1 MTGSRL
7 SGWQDRLVEHFAE
20 LRARRD
26 VVETELPVF
35 ALEHG
40 LDLET
45 ELPELQDDVR
55 RVVQGSAPLPRGAS
69 LPFVVYA
76 AEIGYRYQGDEYW
89 PVFEAETP
97 GWKERGHAQR
107 TFIRR
112 RYEEFARAF
121 GGAEPAGPWAA
132 WFKNIAWPITHA
144 ILPSDL
150 QRHLARLLHDY
161 RTAFTAE
168 LLADRELL
176 GERLA
181 GRSHDTSARFRVF
194 AENTS
199 LLGLVAA
206 SLLVGEDEDS
216 SLLLPEVLHRIV
228 QDLSHERQAGAWL
241 RNARRAAVRIRR
253 RGLLPGT
260 TSAPGRSQSAS
271 ADGEQGPPLELKLSL
286 RRATEGWSMYMATP
300 AFGSMAARFPTLR
313 DELASVRCRLDG
325 YPRVQPRGALMYPLG
340 PFALERVPEPG
351 TSVLQVEGGSQR
363 LSQIL
368 VDHCRMSAGPWLFR
382 VNSPGTA
389 KEVRTRA
396 VRPGARH
403 ILVTDEDTA
412 VVDGLE
418 IDILTDGV
426 RAWALDVPDSIE
438 TPDLERLRELGL
450 GVAAAVSAW
459 PAGLT
464 AAEWDGDGYA
474 CWPAGEDP
482 IIAIRSDRAP
492 TRCVVATGEQLA
504 EFAWPAATSTIFVR
518 TADLSIGRH
527 ELEVSL
533 IGEPDTTTPLAT
545 GRMQV
550 EILEPPDSALAAGA
564 GQGLQV
570 RAHPPRPTL
579 NDVWTFTAAIVSS
592 GPAGEKVRFDLEL
605 RTRSGRQVLS
615 RCGFSTSLPVDED
628 RWREL
633 FKGAR
638 GSAQD
643 FSACYHQAEELQIH
657 ASNPVLGASTIVAER
672 PFEPL
677 RWHVGSDRDGPFG
690 ELVNHTD
697 SEDVEFEFFD
707 VRQPSVAVSPR
718 TDDSGRLRTSGGG
731 LVVAKAADH
740 TAGVILPP
748 HIEGGL
754 DSLARLAVRPQLQ
767 TGPRTLHSIHGMMEL
782 GRRWTRLAQSGIG
795 YAAILQAQVNNAILA
810 RLGGLIGGQRWWEFE
825 LEIIDRGLPALP
837 DLLARAPIARNDE
850 STARQLTTA
859 AEHLGGEDLGRRV
872 EAFESLIRDSRSDP
886 PDATAETLLRLAS
899 EPGSLRATDS
909 VDAAIVS
916 VLGIP
921 RGFRLARFYV
931 LATCATSRLD
941 SQNPLEVWP
950 WA

>member
-1 MTGSRL
+1 MTGLRL
-7 SGWQDRLVEHFAE
+7 AGWQDRLVEHFTE
-20 LRARRD
+20 LRAKRD
-26 VVETELPVF
+26 VVEPDLPVF

-55 RVVQGSAPLPRGAS
+55 RVVQHSAPLPRAAG

-97 GWKERGHAQR
+97 GWKARGHAQR

-112 RYEEFARAF
+112 RYEEFAQAF
-121 GGAEPAGPWAA
+121 SGAVPAGSWAA

-199 LLGLVAA
+199 LLGLVAS

-216 SLLLPEVLHRIV
+216 PLLLPEVLHRIV

-241 RNARRAAVRIRR
+241 RDARRAAVRIRR

-260 TSAPGRSQSAS
+260 TSAHGRSQSAPTDS
-271 ADGEQGPPLELKLSL
+271 AQGPPLELRLSL
-286 RRATEGWSMYMATP
+286 RRSTEGWSMYLAIP
-300 AFGSMAARFPTLR
+300 ALASIVARIPSLR
-313 DELASVRCRLDG
+313 DELARVRCRLDG
-325 YPRVQPRGALMYPLG
+325 HPRVQPRGALMYPLG
-340 PFALERVPEPG
+340 PFALDRVPEPG
-351 TSVLQVEGGSQR
+351 RSVIQVEGGSQR

-382 VNSPGTA
+382 VNSLGTA
-389 KEVRTRA
+389 TEVRARA

-403 ILVTDEDTA
+403 ILVTDEDSA
-412 VVDGLE
+412 IIDGVEL
-418 IDILTDGV
+418 DILTDGV
-426 RAWALDVPDSIE
+426 RAWALDVPESIAA
-438 TPDLERLRELGL
+438 PDVDRLRELGL

-459 PAGLT
+459 PAGVA

-492 TRCVVATGEQLA
+492 NRCVVSTGEELA
-504 EFAWPAATSTIFVR
+504 ELDWPAGTSTIFVR
-518 TADLSIGRH
+518 IADLSIGRH
-527 ELEVSL
+527 ELEISIV
-533 IGEPDTTTPLAT
+533 GDPDAMTPLAT

-579 NDVWTFTAAIVSS
+579 NDIWTLAAAIVSS
-592 GPAGEKVRFDLEL
+592 GPTGEKVRFDLEL

-615 RCGFSTSLPVDED
+615 RCCFSSSLPVDED

-638 GSAQD
+638 GSTQD
-643 FSACYHQAEELQIH
+643 FNACYHQAEELQII
-657 ASNPVLGASTIVAER
+657 ASHPALGSSTIVAER
-672 PFEPL
+672 PFEAL

-697 SEDVEFEFFD
+697 SEDVEFEYFD
-707 VRQPSVAVSPR
+707 VRQPSVAASPR
-718 TDDSGRLRTSGGG
+718 TDSFGRLRSSSGG
-731 LVVAKAADH
+731 LVVAKADGH
-740 TAGVILPP
+740 TASVILPP

-754 DSLARLAVRPQLQ
+754 ESLARLAVRPQLQ
-767 TGPRTLHSIHGMMEL
+767 SGPRTLHSIHGMIEL
-782 GRRWTRLAQSGIG
+782 GRHWTRLARSGTG
-795 YAAILQAQVNNAILA
+795 YGAILQAQVNNAILA

-825 LEIIDRGLPALP
+825 LQIIDQGLPALP
-837 DLLARAPIARNDE
+837 DLLARAPIAKNDE
-850 STARQLTTA
+850 SPARQLTTA
-859 AEHLGGEDLGRRV
+859 AEHLDGEDLGRRV
-872 EAFESLIRDSRSDP
+872 EAFESIIRDDRSDA

-899 EPGSLRATDS
+899 EPGSLRATNS
-909 VDAAIVS
+909 VDAAIS
-916 VLGIP
+916 TVLEAP

-941 SQNPLEVWP
+941 NQNPLEVWP

>member
-7 SGWQDRLVEHFAE
+7 AGWQDRLVEHFTE
-20 LRARRD
+20 LRGQRD
-26 VVETELPVF
+26 VVETDLPVF

-45 ELPELQDDVR
+45 DLPELQEDVR
-55 RVVQGSAPLPRGAS
+55 RVVAGSAPLPRAAG
-69 LPFVVYA
+69 LPLVVYS

-97 GWKERGHAQR
+97 GWKQRGHAQR

-121 GGAEPAGPWAA
+121 GGAVPAGPWAS

-168 LLADRELL
+168 LLEDRELL
-176 GERLA
+176 GARLA

-206 SLLVGEDEDS
+206 SLLVGEDEES
-216 SLLLPEVLHRIV
+216 PLLLPEVLHRIV
-228 QDLSHERQAGAWL
+228 RDLSHERQAGAWL

-260 TSAPGRSQSAS
+260 ASAPGRSQSAS

-300 AFGSMAARFPTLR
+300 AFGSMVSRFPTLR
-313 DELASVRCRLDG
+313 DELASLRCRLDG
-325 YPRVQPRGALMYPLG
+325 YARVQPRGALMYPLG
-340 PFALERVPEPG
+340 PFALERVPESG
-351 TSVLQVEGGSQR
+351 TSVLQVEGGSRR
-363 LSQIL
+363 LKQIL

-389 KEVRTRA
+389 SEVRTRA

-412 VVDGLE
+412 VVNGVE

-426 RAWALDVPDSIE
+426 RAWALDIPESIAA
-438 TPDLERLRELGL
+438 PDLERLRELGL
-450 GVAAAVSAW
+450 GVTAAVSAR

-464 AAEWDGDGYA
+464 AADWDGDGYA

-482 IIAIRSDRAP
+482 TIAIRSDRAP
-492 TRCVVATGEQLA
+492 TRCIVSTGEELA
-504 EFAWPAATSTIFVR
+504 ELAWPAGTSTIFLR
-518 TADLSIGRH
+518 AADLSIGRH
-527 ELEVSL
+527 ELEISI

-545 GRMQV
+545 GRMQI
-550 EILEPPDSALAAGA
+550 EILEPPDSAFATGA

-579 NDVWTFTAAIVSS
+579 NDVWTLAAAIVSS
-592 GPAGEKVRFDLEL
+592 GPVGEKVRFDLEL

-615 RCGFSTSLPVDED
+615 RCAFSSSLPVDED

-638 GSAQD
+638 GSAHD
-643 FSACYHQAEELQIH
+643 FSACYHRAEELLIH
-657 ASNPVLGASTIVAER
+657 ASNPVLGSSTIMAER
-672 PFEPL
+672 PFEAL

-690 ELVNHTD
+690 QLVNHTD
-697 SEDVEFEFFD
+697 SEEVEFEYFD
-707 VRQPSVAVSPR
+707 VRQPSVAISP
-718 TDDSGRLRTSGGG
+718 TFDESGRLRTSSGG
-731 LVVAKAADH
+731 LVVARADVH

-748 HIEGGL
+748 RIEGGL
-754 DSLARLAVRPQLQ
+754 ESLARLAVRPQLQ
-767 TGPRTLHSIHGMMEL
+767 TGPRTPNSIHGMIEL
-782 GRRWTRLAQSGIG
+782 GRRWTRLARSGTG
-795 YAAILQAQVNNAILA
+795 YAAMLQAQVNNAILA

-825 LEIIDRGLPALP
+825 LEVIDRGLPP
-837 DLLARAPIARNDE
+837 IRDLLARAPIARNDE
-850 STARQLTTA
+850 STARQLATA
-859 AEHLGGEDLGRRV
+859 AEHLGRDDVGRRV
-872 EAFESLIRDSRSDP
+872 EAFESLICDGRSSDRDG
-886 PDATAETLLRLAS
+886 TAEALLRLAS
-899 EPGSLRATDS
+899 EPGSLRAADP
-909 VDAAIVS
+909 VDAAISS
-916 VLGIP
+916 VLETP
-921 RGFRLARFYV
+921 RAFRLARFYV
-931 LATCATSRLD
+931 MATCATSSLD